1 MPRAKFSPGVWHH
14 LQRYIRREPA
24 AQTYTFV
31 TLLVDGT
38 AYSLAD
44 TYAAGNVGWE
54 DNLGVQYQLDVNAS
68 GGGYKVWIDNSVLT
82 VW

>member
-1 MPRAKFSPGVWHH
+1 MPCAKFSPGVWHH
-14 LQRYIRREPA
+14 LQMYIQRDPA

-44 TYAAGNVGWE
+44 TYSARNVGWE

-68 GGGYKVWIDNSVLT
+68 GAGYNVWIDNSVLT